1 MSASRV
7 FRLYTGALASLA
19 AGVLVGSAP
28 DAFSWLRGLDFLCFW
43 SAYVAVEILRTP
55 LPGGT
60 GLSFSPALTLGA
72 IAYLGSGPAT
82 VLPAVGAAAVALVR
96 RTRPLR
102 SVLSAARVLLG
113 VAVAGFVYDLAG
125 ALPWPTALLLAGLA
139 LCVADVA
146 LSVPEL
152 ALLRGPS
159 LWPSA
164 GELLGLPVL
173 WALGSALLAVPLVSA
188 ARLHGPEPTL
198 LVATLAGVGLSLCL
212 EHHSRRW
219 RASLADTLVPAVPGG
234 LEVLGRAKVSGEA
247 GPAPGVDGRLVGLVS
262 ALARE
267 AGLDRRDA
275 EAVRWAALIHG
286 GNLDG
291 LLPLDGVRAFRRD
304 AGISGDG
311 LDRDHPLRVSRRAA
325 SVGSLLRVARILET
339 HHEHYNGW
347 GYPYGLYGDE
357 IPLPAALLGVAETYL
372 SLVADDETGEAPMG
386 RAQALRYIRTRA
398 GEQFHPRAVEAL
410 ERVASAGTRDLE
422 DPDRLFQEVA
432 EAGRSLREAVLA
444 ADLVEPFRDGESAV
458 GLRPRRRGAP
468 RRAPGAPKSA
478 FTVPRAMRDACP
490 AERYRDL
497 LDLARVF
504 SSSLSVPVVCSRLA
518 ESVRR
523 LSGLACIVHFVEGDG
538 ETLSP
543 VAVAGLPPQ
552 GIVEVRVPI
561 GEGIAGLALAE
572 IRTVTALDLQTDPR
586 VLHRE
591 RARELGLRSGLA
603 TPLVAGEA
611 PVGVLCVFDKKVRCF
626 APAEVDT
633 LETLA
638 DLAGLALNNAL
649 LYRRIGDR
657 VDELTRTQTHL
668 AAVLNTVPVGILTF
682 ATDGTLTTGNRQGLR
697 LLGEI
702 GLDPF
707 AADGEGADVAATA
720 EPIAG
725 AASLG
730 LLGVLRDRLGT
741 DVPVGA
747 LRRGRPCGPET
758 VALQLAGGR
767 SFFEVWAA
775 PLEGLEDASPSG
787 VLVVLDDVTRAK
799 RLEEEIR
806 RSGKLAAVGE
816 VAAKAAHEIRN
827 PLTAILGFVQLL
839 GLYCPVRSEW
849 PECRIYVDRMAEEI
863 ARLGEI
869 TGSMLALA
877 RPADPTFVRADLAR
891 PVVDALVL
899 LASRASADGVAL
911 EGPTLPSGIEAE
923 FDPGQMKQVVLNLVQ
938 NALDAVSGPGGPPPG
953 HRRVSVR
960 LGYARHGRRRAVS
973 LRVSDNGPGVRP
985 DHLPRLFTPF
995 FTTKASGTGLGLA
1008 VSKGVVEAHGGTI
1021 RVRPARGCGAV
1032 FEVLLPAPPGTG
1044 SPPRTE

>member
-1 MSASRV
+1 M
-7 FRLYTGALASLA
+7 FRLYTGVLASLA
-19 AGVLVGSAP
+19 AGVLIGNAP
-28 DAFSWLRGLDFLCFW
+28 EALAWLRGPDFLCFW

-60 GLSFSPALTLGA
+60 GLSFSPALALGA
-72 IAYLGSGPAT
+72 IACLGSGPAT
-82 VLPAVGAAAVALVR
+82 VLPAVGSAAVALVR

-125 ALPWPTALLLAGLA
+125 TLPWPTALLLAGLA
-139 LCVADVA
+139 LCAADVA

-159 LWPSA
+159 LRPSA
-164 GELLGLPVL
+164 GELLGLPVS
-173 WALGSALLAVPLVSA
+173 WALGSALLAVPLASA
-188 ARLHGPEPTL
+188 ARIHGLEPTL
-198 LVATLAGVGLSLCL
+198 LAATLAGVGLSLCL

-219 RASLADTLVPAVPGG
+219 RASLADTLVPA
-234 LEVLGRAKVSGEA
+234 
-247 GPAPGVDGRLVGLVS
+247 GPAPSVDGRLLGLVS

-286 GNLDG
+286 GNL
-291 LLPLDGVRAFRRD
+291 
-304 AGISGDG
+304 GDG

-347 GYPYGLYGDE
+347 GHPYGLYGDE

-372 SLVADDETGEAPMG
+372 SLVAADETGESPMG
-386 RAQALRYIRTRA
+386 RAEALRYIRTRA

-422 DPDRLFQEVA
+422 APDRLSQEVA
-432 EAGRSLREAVLA
+432 EAGQSLREAVLA
-444 ADLVEPFRDGESAV
+444 GDLVQPFRDGESAV

-468 RRAPGAPKSA
+468 RRVPGAPKSA
-478 FTVPRAMRDACP
+478 FTVPRAMRDAWT
-490 AERYRDL
+490 AEPYRDL

-523 LSGLACIVHFVEGDG
+523 LSGLACMVHFVEGDG

-543 VAVAGLPPQ
+543 VAVAGLPAQ
-552 GIVEVRVPI
+552 GIVEVQVPI

-603 TPLVAGEA
+603 TPLVAGEV
-611 PVGVLCVFDKKVRCF
+611 PVGVLCVFDDKVRPF
-626 APAEVDT
+626 TRAQVET

-649 LYRRIGDR
+649 LYRRIEDR
-657 VDELTRTQTHL
+657 VDELARAQTHL
-668 AAVLNTVPVGILTF
+668 AAILNTVPVGILTF
-682 ATDGTLTTGNRQGLR
+682 STDGTLTTGNRQGLKF
-697 LLGEI
+697 LGEM

-707 AADGEGADVAATA
+707 APDGEGAEVAEAAATA
-720 EPIAG
+720 EPLAG
-725 AASLG
+725 TVPLG

-747 LRRGRPCGPET
+747 LRRGQPWGPET
-758 VALQLAGGR
+758 VALQLDSGR
-767 SFFEVWAA
+767 RFFRVWAA
-775 PLEGLEDASPSG
+775 PLEGLEDGQPSG

-799 RLEEEIR
+799 CLEEEVR
-806 RSGKLAAVGE
+806 RTAKLAAVGE

-827 PLTAILGFVQLL
+827 PLTALLGFVQLL
-839 GLYCPVRSEW
+839 RLYCPVRSEW
-849 PECRIYVDRMAEEI
+849 PECRVYADRMADEI

-877 RPADPTFVRADLAR
+877 RPADPNLVRTDLAR

-899 LASRASADGVAL
+899 LASRASAEGVVL
-911 EGPTLPSGIEAE
+911 EGPPLPSGIEAE
-923 FDPGQMKQVVLNLVQ
+923 FDPSQMKQVVLNLVQ

-953 HRRVSVR
+953 RRRVSVC
-960 LGYARHGRRRAVS
+960 LGYARRGRRLVVS

-1008 VSKGVVEAHGGTI
+1008 VSKNVVEAHGGSI
-1021 RVRPARGCGAV
+1021 RVRPARGSGAV
-1032 FEVLLPAPPGTG
+1032 FEVLLPAPPVVGL
-1044 SPPRTE
+1044 SSRTE